1 MTTGNRFS
9 FVRFL
14 TVHSLSYSVLSIVVR
29 FWEIQGTCSIREITG
44 VFRIRFNT
52 TIFGRFIENS
62 RVTAFRMLLAL
73 IGGPTLDFRT
83 QNLTGCTPSLCRLKR
98 NIPPKIYPFTVKWGR
113 GDTLNMCS
121 LDKLYFRNHPSYVF
135 FVCILFNSITL
146 PVFWFPPS
154 NFETR
159 IFLERE
165 GLEKGA
171 NEAVASCVEC
181 KKDKVNISFRSTSII

>member
-29 FWEIQGTCSIREITG
+29 FREVQGTCSIRRIIG

-62 RVTAFRMLLAL
+62 RVTAFHVLLAPT
-73 IGGPTLDFRT
+73 GGPTLDFRT
-83 QNLTGCTPSLCRLKR
+83 QNLTGCTPSICRLKR
-98 NIPPKIYPFTVKWGR
+98 NIPPKIYSFTMKWGR

-121 LDKLYFRNHPSYVF
+121 LDKLYFRNHPSYIF
-135 FVCILFNSITL
+135 FCIHIIWFNNPSR
-146 PVFWFPPS
+146 FWLPPS
-154 NFETR
+154 NLETQ

-165 GLEKGA
+165 GLGKGV

-181 KKDKVNISFRSTSII
+181 KKDKVNISLRSPSII